1 MSNEKAA
8 IKAGIES
15 IVQVMREQEGLKE
28 SMKETIKALKEEHA
42 VPPKV
47 ARAVA
52 KMIFDGN
59 KEEKDAEKS
68 AIDNLYDQMT
78 SGSSSDTEDDDTV
91 YDDVI

>member
-1 MSNEKAA
+1 MSNERAA

-15 IVQVMREQEGLKE
+15 MVQVLREQESLKE
-28 SMKETIKALKEEHA
+28 TMKDTIKDLKEEHG

-59 KEEKDAEKS
+59 KEEKDSEKN
-68 AIDNLYDQMT
+68 AIDELYEQMT
-78 SGSSSDTEDDDTV
+78 TNSSAVEQGEDE